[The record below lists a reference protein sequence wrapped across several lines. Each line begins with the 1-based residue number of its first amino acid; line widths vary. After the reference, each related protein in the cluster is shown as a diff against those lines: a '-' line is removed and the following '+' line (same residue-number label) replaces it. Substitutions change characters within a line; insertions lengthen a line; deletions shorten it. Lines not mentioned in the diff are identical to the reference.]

1 MGSQYLTFLHDDMFF
16 KDPVFQILFSDLSD
30 RSHIST
36 VKCSKI
42 KLIYLMRTHLLNM
55 LSFFQVYAASNVEL
69 ITKTRISHLPDQNK
83 NKTKGRIHEP

>member
-1 MGSQYLTFLHDDMFF
+1 MMGSQYLTFLHDD
-16 KDPVFQILFSDLSD
+16 DVFEILFKNSDLSA

-36 VKCSKI
+36 VKRSKI
-42 KLIYLMRTHLLNM
+42 KLIYLMRTHLFNM

-83 NKTKGRIHEP
+83 NKTKGRIHEA